1 MWDGGV
7 VVVKEGQLITGR
19 KTLSEETGLPETT
32 IERIL
37 TYLESEH
44 QIGQQ
49 KTTKFRLITIVN
61 WKDYQNPDIKTDNKR
76 TTNGQQT
83 DTNKNDN
90 NVKNDKKTPASG
102 EDEASKFIY
111 LFKGINP
118 AIGRLYG
125 RPPQRAAAERLLK
138 EHPLDWWERFIQA
151 YSSKLSD
158 RFCPKAFTP
167 IQMEEKLGAIYQ
179 YAEGLKGNIKNKQK
193 IWI

>member
-76 TTNGQQT
+76 TTNG
-83 DTNKNDN
+83 
-90 NVKNDKKTPASG
+90 
-102 EDEASKFIY
+102 
-111 LFKGINP
+111 
-118 AIGRLYG
+118 
-125 RPPQRAAAERLLK
+125 
-138 EHPLDWWERFIQA
+138 H
-151 YSSKLSD
+151 
-158 RFCPKAFTP
+158 
-167 IQMEEKLGAIYQ
+167 
-179 YAEGLKGNIKNKQK
+179 KQE
-193 IWI
+193 